1 MTGLKSL
8 TLNRDQNRK
17 LTKVKWNDIKYS
29 DPNPKKWVLDSAYP
43 SDKTSQKALKCFKDE
58 NPEKRLLLEQISLN
72 GQTEKSSVLSQ
83 KQPEK
88 KRKRLLSSDE
98 DDFALDT
105 IAPKVR
111 KENSEKSIN
120 KKSSKKSSEDEKE
133 NRPKESTEKSSDVV
147 RKEPTI
153 PPKSKEVQNEK
164 EPETEVI
171 AVKEPEII
179 KVPVKIGHAID
190 PKINSVVQVDIGEA
204 PKRTGPCVEY
214 SQTVGHRIIQLSE
227 HSIDVQ
233 IRVQGRFK
241 ITRNLSLLFISYE
254 S

>member
-1 MTGLKSL
+1 MGTHPIFESDFDCLTDERCRNSSKRSSMLGLEKKRTYGNESPKRQAEYL
-8 TLNRDQNRK
+8 
-17 LTKVKWNDIKYS
+17 VKWNDIKYS

-120 KKSSKKSSEDEKE
+120 KKSSKKSSEDKKE

-147 RKEPTI
+147 RKEPI
-153 PPKSKEVQNEK
+153 IPKSKEV
-164 EPETEVI
+164 
-171 AVKEPEII
+171 
-179 KVPVKIGHAID
+179 
-190 PKINSVVQVDIGEA
+190 
-204 PKRTGPCVEY
+204 
-214 SQTVGHRIIQLSE
+214 
-227 HSIDVQ
+227 
-233 IRVQGRFK
+233 
-241 ITRNLSLLFISYE
+241 
-254 S
+254 